1 MGMAQHR
8 IFSMQ
13 LGSLC
18 SVAIS
23 VSVAEILPDKCT
35 DTVWK
40 VTVIDLFRGVI
51 ELMSVA
57 NRSLISH

>member
-1 MGMAQHR
+1 MGMAHHR
-8 IFSMQ
+8 ILSMQ

-18 SVAIS
+18 GVAIS
-23 VSVAEILPDKCT
+23 VSVAEILPDECT

-40 VTVIDLFRGVI
+40 VTVVDLLRSVI

-57 NRSLISH
+57 IRSLVSH